1 MKQNLVVLS
10 TCPSAD
16 EADRIGRALVEQ
28 RLAAC
33 VQILPPM
40 RSVYRWEGK
49 IETAT
54 EHLLLIK
61 SNSAKVELLEQAI
74 ARLHSYEVPEVL
86 VLPASG
92 GSAKYLAWLEAELA

>member
-1 MKQNLVVLS
+1 
-10 TCPSAD
+10 
-16 EADRIGRALVEQ
+16 
-28 RLAAC
+28 
-33 VQILPPM
+33 
-40 RSVYRWEGK
+40 
-49 IETAT
+49 
-54 EHLLLIK
+54 LIK